1 MCGRYALNA
10 TPRMLARHFRLSSDQ
25 FDLFPRFDI
34 APRFNIA
41 PSQPMVIIRQNEHKL
56 NREMT
61 HVVWG
66 LIPNWAKDVSIAH
79 RMINARSETAAVKPG
94 YRGAMKYRRCLVPT
108 TGFYEW
114 RKKPGSRI
122 KQPMLIRHAHDELFA
137 FAGLWE
143 HWQGPGGEEIES
155 CTILTTQPNE
165 LMATIH
171 DRMPVILS
179 EKDYDRWIDTKM
191 QDGDKVVDLM
201 QPCDSDLL
209 SATAVG
215 MYVNSPRNEGE
226 KCQAPAD
233 EQGPSLLF

>member
-25 FDLFPRFDI
+25 FELFPRY
-34 APRFNIA
+34 NIA
-41 PSQPMVIIRQNEHKL
+41 PSQPMVIVRQNAHTL
-56 NREMT
+56 QRELT
-61 HVVWG
+61 HVIWG
-66 LIPNWAKDVSIAH
+66 LIPNWAKDVSISN
-79 RMINARSETAAVKPG
+79 RMINARSETAIEKPG

-108 TGFYEW
+108 SGFYEW
-114 RKKPGSRI
+114 RTVEGSRI
-122 KQPMLIRHAHDELFA
+122 KQPFYIRHVSDEVFA

-179 EKDYDRWIDTKM
+179 PDDYDRWLDTTM
-191 QDGDKVVDLM
+191 QEPALVLDLLR
-201 QPCDSDLL
+201 PCDAAMLQ
-209 SATAVG
+209 ATPVG
-215 MYVNSPRNEGE
+215 TYVNSPRNEGE
-226 KCQAPAD
+226 KCIATPVQ
-233 EQGPSLLF
+233 EKEREGPSLLF